1 MRFPAMIRRRVLL
14 AASAAVL
21 PALLGCHAAA
31 APALKRLSKTDA
43 VWIDEERKE
52 LVVGGTVVL
61 DRGPLEL
68 FACPKGTKEHEAVV
82 AVDAKAQIVH
92 AGLLALGLEP
102 GRPVSFDP
110 EYTAASGPVVKIRMR
125 WKGKDGKTV
134 EMPAQDWIRDTRT
147 EKPMTADWV
156 FVGSSFW
163 KDETTGEE
171 FYQADGGDLVCV
183 SNFPTATLDLPISS
197 SQSNEALLFEVM
209 EGVVPPRDTPVEM
222 ILSQAVKSPTVK

>member
-1 MRFPAMIRRRVLL
+1 MRFPDSIARPAFLL
-14 AASAAVL
+14 AAAAAFSAVFGCSAAD
-21 PALLGCHAAA
+21 
-31 APALKRLSKTDA
+31 APSLKRLSKTDA
-43 VWIDEERKE
+43 VWLDEDRKE

-110 EYTAASGPVVKIRMR
+110 EYAPATGPVVKIRMR
-125 WKGKDGKTV
+125 WKGKDGKV
-134 EMPAQDWIRDTRT
+134 EETSAQDWIRDTRT
-147 EKPMTADWV
+147 GKPMAADWV

-171 FYQADGGDLVCV
+171 FYQADGGDLVCI
-183 SNFPTATLDLPISS
+183 SNFPTATLDLPIAS

-209 EGVVPPRDTPVEM
+209 EGVVPPRDTAVEM
-222 ILSQAVKSPTVK
+222 ILSKGVK

>member
-1 MRFPAMIRRRVLL
+1 MRFPESIARPAFLL
-14 AASAAVL
+14 AAAAAFSAVFGCSAAD
-21 PALLGCHAAA
+21 
-31 APALKRLSKTDA
+31 APSLKRLSKTDA
-43 VWIDEERKE
+43 VWLDEDRKE

-110 EYTAASGPVVKIRMR
+110 EYAPATGPVVKIRMR
-125 WKGKDGKTV
+125 WMRKDGKVAET
-134 EMPAQDWIRDTRT
+134 PAQDWIRDTRT
-147 EKPMTADWV
+147 GKPMAADWV

-171 FYQADGGDLVCV
+171 FYQADGGDLVCI
-183 SNFPTATLDLPISS
+183 SNFPTATLDLPIAS

-209 EGVVPPRDTPVEM
+209 EGVVPPRDTAVEM
-222 ILSQAVKSPTVK
+222 ILSKGIR

>member
-1 MRFPAMIRRRVLL
+1 MRFPESIARPAFLL
-14 AASAAVL
+14 AAAAAFSAVFGCSAAD
-21 PALLGCHAAA
+21 
-31 APALKRLSKTDA
+31 APSLKRLSKTDA
-43 VWIDEERKE
+43 VWLDEDRRE

-110 EYTAASGPVVKIRMR
+110 EYAPATGPVVKIRMR
-125 WKGKDGKTV
+125 WMRKDGKVAET
-134 EMPAQDWIRDTRT
+134 PAQDWIRDTRT
-147 EKPMTADWV
+147 GKPMAADWV

-171 FYQADGGDLVCV
+171 FYQADGGDLVCI
-183 SNFPTATLDLPISS
+183 SNFPTATLDLPIAS

-209 EGVVPPRDTPVEM
+209 EGVVPPRDTAVEM
-222 ILSQAVKSPTVK
+222 ILSKGIR

>member
-1 MRFPAMIRRRVLL
+1 MRFPESIARPAFLL
-14 AASAAVL
+14 AAAAAFSAVFGCSAAD
-21 PALLGCHAAA
+21 
-31 APALKRLSKTDA
+31 APSLKRLSKTDA
-43 VWIDEERKE
+43 VWLDEDRKE

-68 FACPKGTKEHEAVV
+68 FACPKGTKEHEAVM

-110 EYTAASGPVVKIRMR
+110 EYAPATGPVVKIRMR
-125 WKGKDGKTV
+125 WKGKDGKVAET
-134 EMPAQDWIRDTRT
+134 PAQDWIRDTRT
-147 EKPMTADWV
+147 GKPMAADWV

-171 FYQADGGDLVCV
+171 FYQADGGDLVCI
-183 SNFPTATLDLPISS
+183 SNFPTATLDLPIAS

-209 EGVVPPRDTPVEM
+209 EGVVPPRDTAVEM
-222 ILSQAVKSPTVK
+222 ILSKGIR